1 MLPVTA
7 RRLVPPA
14 VRRAA
19 AQMVAARRASAVER
33 KLASIALQGRPIVAG
48 PFLGEVGFEL
58 LYWLPFLR
66 WFVERFGISPDR
78 LIAVSRGGSAAAW
91 YGSIASRS
99 HDALSF
105 MSADEFRLK
114 NEQRTGHLGE
124 QKQIA
129 ATP

>member
-33 KLASIALQGRPIVAG
+33 QLASIALRDRPILAG

-66 WFVERFGISPDR
+66 WFVERVDISPDR
-78 LIAVSRGGSAAAW
+78 LIAVPFAASTPVSLRSDAPRGG
-91 YGSIASRS
+91 AS
-99 HDALSF
+99 
-105 MSADEFRLK
+105 
-114 NEQRTGHLGE
+114 GGG
-124 QKQIA
+124 
-129 ATP
+129 TPVHPSGAPRGG